1 MNEYGYCDPCTNHRA
16 RYTHLLDLATVA
28 KQSHNMTDA
37 LQNDAPKEAAPS
49 ETKDF
54 LYFLL
59 KLGLFVFVLRS
70 FIVAPFNIP
79 SESMQPRLLIGD
91 YLLVAKWPY
100 GYSRY
105 SLPFS
110 VPLIPG
116 RILGS
121 TPERGDVVVFKAPPS
136 QRLDYIKRVIGLPG
150 DVIEMKNGVV
160 VLNGKPIPKQRIAD
174 LEIPVTQNMI
184 DATNKEGGFSPC
196 YRPNFEIV
204 KDGENFCRY
213 PRFRETL
220 PNGKSYEVLDVEPD
234 GAGDNRA
241 PITVPEGHLFL
252 MGDNRDRSADSRFP
266 AQDGGAIG
274 LVPEKN
280 LVGRALVSVF
290 STDGSANWFLPWT
303 WVSAARWNRVGQG
316 F

>member
-1 MNEYGYCDPCTNHRA
+1 MNE
-16 RYTHLLDLATVA
+16 AT
-28 KQSHNMTDA
+28 
-37 LQNDAPKEAAPS
+37 QNDVPASSASS

-91 YLLVAKWPY
+91 YLLVSKWPY
-100 GYSRY
+100 GYSRH
-105 SLPFS
+105 SLPLS
-110 VPLIPG
+110 LPLIPG
-116 RILGS
+116 RILAS

-150 DVIEMKNGVV
+150 DVIAMKNGVV
-160 VLNGKPIPKQRIAD
+160 ILNGKPIPKQRIAD
-174 LEIPVTQNMI
+174 LLIPVTQNMI
-184 DATNKEGGFSPC
+184 DATEKEGGISPC
-196 YRPNFEIV
+196 YRPQFEITQ
-204 KDGENFCRY
+204 GGTNFCRY

-220 PNGKSYEVLDVEPD
+220 PNGKSYEVLDVDPD
-234 GAGDNRA
+234 GPGDNRA
-241 PITVPEGHLFL
+241 PITVPEDHLFL

-274 LVPEKN
+274 LVPEEN
-280 LVGRALVSVF
+280 LVGRAWVSVF

-303 WVSAARWNRVGQG
+303 WFTAARWSRIGEG